1 MSNNK
6 LICSLKEKL
15 ELICEKIELI
25 LKKYKESAKFDK
37 YLKQTQ
43 DIYNANSVSKIKVIK
58 NLKQNITLIQN
69 NLDKIYDI
77 NKINKIQSEIKKK
90 SQTIKNLSKEQLLL
104 CNLVKKQQESIE
116 DYSSKFTTNKEI
128 SVVRNKLKFEKEE
141 NHMNRETF
149 KLIEAKIKGQLSK
162 IDVLEKKSKIIR
174 QNIEFQQRKQK
185 KEFEKSI
192 NGGEN
197 EDQIGSED
205 DINQNDLD
213 YLMVTEKMLILEIED
228 EEGNFKNE
236 LNKQNIFIKQ
246 ILDKINNL
254 KERKTAVK
262 LKIKENERNKKLE
275 VIKIKEKKRT
285 VNKNDVENIISR
297 NNINHK
303 INYQTNLYQS
313 QKFIYKNGESPNNK
327 NENINI
333 NIYTNTKSNTKPF
346 DIKKFNLMYNNNY
359 SAKII
364 MDSNSNLSNPKI
376 FSSMNNYYNERKI
389 NKCEENNQ
397 INKNISPLE
406 EIEQLR
412 NEIKYALK
420 NYIAVV
426 NIHNGEI
433 REDKKDDNIND
444 KTNIKKMNLNYETN
458 NKKSNKPFEKFNF
471 NS

>member
-128 SVVRNKLKFEKEE
+128 SDVRNKLKFEKEE

-197 EDQIGSED
+197 EDQITSED

-213 YLMVTEKMLILEIED
+213 YLMVTEKMLILEIAD

-236 LNKQNIFIKQ
+236 LNKQNIFIKKMM
-246 ILDKINNL
+246 DKIN
-254 KERKTAVK
+254 
-262 LKIKENERNKKLE
+262 
-275 VIKIKEKKRT
+275 
-285 VNKNDVENIISR
+285 D
-297 NNINHK
+297 
-303 INYQTNLYQS
+303 
-313 QKFIYKNGESPNNK
+313 
-327 NENINI
+327 
-333 NIYTNTKSNTKPF
+333 
-346 DIKKFNLMYNNNY
+346 
-359 SAKII
+359 
-364 MDSNSNLSNPKI
+364 
-376 FSSMNNYYNERKI
+376 
-389 NKCEENNQ
+389 
-397 INKNISPLE
+397 
-406 EIEQLR
+406 
-412 NEIKYALK
+412 
-420 NYIAVV
+420 
-426 NIHNGEI
+426 
-433 REDKKDDNIND
+433 
-444 KTNIKKMNLNYETN
+444 
-458 NKKSNKPFEKFNF
+458 
-471 NS
+471 

>member
-6 LICSLKEKL
+6 LSCSLKEKL
-15 ELICEKIELI
+15 DLICEKIELI

-90 SQTIKNLSKEQLLL
+90 SQAIKNLSKEQLLL

-128 SVVRNKLKFEKEE
+128 FDVKNKLKFEKEE

-149 KLIEAKIKGQLSK
+149 KLIDAKIKGQLSK

-197 EDQIGSED
+197 EDQISSED

-213 YLMVTEKMLILEIED
+213 YLMVTEKMLIIEIAD

-236 LNKQNIFIKQ
+236 LNKQNIFIKKMM
-246 ILDKINNL
+246 DKINDL
-254 KERKTAVK
+254 KERKATI
-262 LKIKENERNKKLE
+262 KIKKKESKRNKKME
-275 VIKIKEKKRT
+275 AIKIKEKKRT
-285 VNKNDVENIISR
+285 I
-297 NNINHK
+297 
-303 INYQTNLYQS
+303 
-313 QKFIYKNGESPNNK
+313 NK
-327 NENINI
+327 NENLN
-333 NIYTNTKSNTKPF
+333 NTKSNTKPF
-346 DIKKFNLMYNNNY
+346 DIKRFNLMYSNDY

-376 FSSMNNYYNERKI
+376 FSSVNNYYIERKI
-389 NKCEENNQ
+389 NKCEEN
-397 INKNISPLE
+397 IFLSKNLIIVITYFL
-406 EIEQLR
+406 L
-412 NEIKYALK
+412 
-420 NYIAVV
+420 
-426 NIHNGEI
+426 NG
-433 REDKKDDNIND
+433 
-444 KTNIKKMNLNYETN
+444 
-458 NKKSNKPFEKFNF
+458 
-471 NS
+471 

>member
-6 LICSLKEKL
+6 LSCSLKEKL
-15 ELICEKIELI
+15 ELICEKIEQI
-25 LKKYKESAKFDK
+25 LKEYKESTKFDK

-43 DIYNANSVSKIKVIK
+43 DIYNVNSISKIKVIK
-58 NLKQNITLIQN
+58 DLKQNITLIQN

-128 SVVRNKLKFEKEE
+128 SLVKNKLKFEKEE

-149 KLIEAKIKGQLSK
+149 KLIDAKIKGQLSK

-197 EDQIGSED
+197 EDQTGSED

-213 YLMVTEKMLILEIED
+213 YLMVTEKMLVLEIED

-236 LNKQNIFIKQ
+236 LNKQNIFIKT
-246 ILDKINNL
+246 ILDKINYL
-254 KERKTAVK
+254 KERKTAIK
-262 LKIKENERNKKLE
+262 LKIKENERNKKME

-285 VNKNDVENIISR
+285 VNKNDVENIITR

-303 INYQTNLYQS
+303 INYQINLYQS
-313 QKFIYKNGESPNNK
+313 QKFIYRNGESPKNK
-327 NENINI
+327 NENI

-376 FSSMNNYYNERKI
+376 FSSINNYYNEKNI
-389 NKCEENNQ
+389 NKCDENNQ
-397 INKNISPLE
+397 INKNISPLK
-406 EIEQLR
+406 EIEQLQ

-420 NYIAVV
+420 NYIAVI
-426 NIHNGEI
+426 NTHNGEI
-433 REDKKDDNIND
+433 REDKKDDYIND
-444 KTNIKKMNLNYETN
+444 KANIKKMNLNYEISS
-458 NKKSNKPFEKFNF
+458 KKNNKPFEKFNF